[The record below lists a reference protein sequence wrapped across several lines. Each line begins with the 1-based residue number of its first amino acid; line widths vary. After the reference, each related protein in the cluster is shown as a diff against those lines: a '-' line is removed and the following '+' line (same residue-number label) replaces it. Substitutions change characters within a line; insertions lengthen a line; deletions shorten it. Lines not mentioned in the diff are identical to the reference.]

1 MGGTGWDIRQTLL
14 ATPLRNGLGERKPDA
29 ESVTLPIASRF
40 HVSIAFHMNSQGSI
54 VAVVF
59 GLAIIWAVLRDAFE
73 TVVLPRRVTRQFKL
87 TAWFYRRTWIPWA
100 RVARR
105 IKTTS
110 RQQNFLGYFG
120 PLSLI
125 LLLGFW
131 AAGLILGFALIQ
143 FGIGGHEQ
151 LNQEP
156 LTFGRILYHSGE
168 TFFTLGYGDIVPTSG
183 AARALSVIEAGMGFA
198 FLGVVI
204 GYIPVV
210 YSSFSRR
217 EIQISM
223 LDARAGSPPTAA
235 ELLVRLAGRSEDP
248 GVDQK
253 VLDEV
258 LRDWERWASELLES
272 LISYPVLTFFR
283 SQHSNQ
289 SWLGALTTIL
299 DVTSLVL
306 TGIEGV
312 HPGQAK
318 LTFAMAR
325 HAAVDLAQ
333 VVNARYDAAAVD
345 RLPEA
350 ELGALG
356 EALAAAGLRLKSDA
370 AAREKLTKLR
380 AMYEPYVHAIARNLM
395 LTLPPWRHPEKLRDN
410 WQAGPWDRLVQA
422 RGLAILGQKPRP
434 TPAQGAGED
443 HF

>member
-1 MGGTGWDIRQTLL
+1 
-14 ATPLRNGLGERKPDA
+14 
-29 ESVTLPIASRF
+29 
-40 HVSIAFHMNSQGSI
+40 MNSHGSI
-54 VAVVF
+54 VGTGF
-59 GLAIIWAVLRDAFE
+59 GLIIIWVVLLDAFE
-73 TVVLPRRVTRQFKL
+73 TVVLPRRVTRHFKL
-87 TAWFYRRTWIPWA
+87 TAWFYRRTWIPW
-100 RVARR
+100 RNIARR

-131 AAGLILGFALIQ
+131 AAGLIFGFGLVQ
-143 FGIGGHEQ
+143 YGIGGHEQ

-156 LTFGRILYHSGE
+156 LTFGKIIYHSGE

-183 AARALSVIEAGMGFA
+183 GARALSVIEAGMGFA

-210 YSSFSRR
+210 YASFSRR

-223 LDARAGSPPTAA
+223 LDARAGSPPSAV
-235 ELLVRLAGRSEDP
+235 ELLLRLAGRSDDP
-248 GVDQK
+248 GVEQK
-253 VLDEV
+253 FLDDV
-258 LRDWERWASELLES
+258 LRDWERWAGELLES
-272 LISYPVLTFFR
+272 HISYPVLSFFR

-289 SWLGALTTIL
+289 SWLGALTTML

-333 VVNARYDAAAVD
+333 VVNARYDSAAPE
-345 RLPEA
+345 RLSEA
-350 ELGALG
+350 DLLALR
-356 EALAAAGLRLKSDA
+356 EALSAAGWRLRSDEYG
-370 AAREKLTKLR
+370 RDKLAKLR
-380 AMYEPYVHAIARNLM
+380 SMYEPFVHSTARNLM
-395 LTLPPWRHPEKLRDN
+395 LTLPLWRHEPKTRDN
-410 WQAGPWDRLVQA
+410 WQAGPWDRRIQA
-422 RGLAILGQKPRP
+422 RGLGTLAAGPR
-434 TPAQGAGED
+434 AQAGED

>member
-1 MGGTGWDIRQTLL
+1 M
-14 ATPLRNGLGERKPDA
+14 N
-29 ESVTLPIASRF
+29 F
-40 HVSIAFHMNSQGSI
+40 HHHIS
-54 VAVVF
+54 AVVIGF
-59 GLAIIWAVLRDAFE
+59 VILWVVLLDAFE
-73 TVVLPRRVTRQFKL
+73 TVVLPRRVMRNFKL
-87 TAWFYRRTWIPWA
+87 TAYFYRRTWIPW
-100 RVARR
+100 RR
-105 IKTTS
+105 IASHIKKIS

-131 AAGLILGFALIQ
+131 ASGLIFGFALIQ
-143 FGIGGHEQ
+143 YGIGGHEQ
-151 LNQEP
+151 LNREP
-156 LTFGRILYHSGE
+156 LTFGKIVYHSGE

-183 AARALSVIEAGMGFA
+183 PARALSVFEAGMGFA

-223 LDARAGSPPTAA
+223 LDARAGSPPSAA
-235 ELLVRLAGRSEDP
+235 ELLLRLAGRSEDP
-248 GVDQK
+248 GMDQK
-253 VLDEV
+253 VLDDV
-258 LRDWERWASELLES
+258 LRDWERWAAELLES
-272 LISYPVLTFFR
+272 QISYPVLSFFR

-289 SWLGALTTIL
+289 SWLAALTTML

-333 VVNARYDAAAVD
+333 VVNARHDPTAPD
-345 RLPEA
+345 RLPDDEFEVLRASLEA
-350 ELGALG
+350 AD
-356 EALAAAGLRLKSDA
+356 LRLRSDEYG
-370 AAREKLTKLR
+370 REKLAKLR
-380 AMYEPYVHAIARNLM
+380 SMYEPYVHATGRNLM
-395 LTLPPWRHPEKLRDN
+395 LTLPAWRHVEKTRDN
-410 WQAGPWDRLVQA
+410 WQAGPWDRVIQA
-422 RGLAILGQKPRP
+422 RGLAVLGQKPQAAAVRP
-434 TPAQGAGED
+434 LAGED

>member
-1 MGGTGWDIRQTLL
+1 MHVHHSIIEVVC
-14 ATPLRNGLGERKPDA
+14 GL
-29 ESVTLPIASRF
+29 V
-40 HVSIAFHMNSQGSI
+40 
-54 VAVVF
+54 
-59 GLAIIWAVLRDAFE
+59 IIWVVLLDAFE
-73 TVVLPRRVTRQFKL
+73 TVVLPRRVLRNFKL
-87 TAWFYRRTWIPWA
+87 TAYFYRRTWIPWS
-100 RVARR
+100 RVASHIR
-105 IKTTS
+105 KTS

-131 AAGLILGFALIQ
+131 ATGLIFGFALIQ
-143 FGIGGHEQ
+143 HGIGGHEQ
-151 LNQEP
+151 LSGER
-156 LTFGRILYHSGE
+156 LTFGKIVYHSGE

-183 AARALSVIEAGMGFA
+183 AARTLSVIEAGMGFA

-223 LDARAGSPPTAA
+223 LDARAGSPPSAA
-235 ELLVRLAGRSEDP
+235 ELLIRLAGRSEDP
-248 GVDQK
+248 GVEQK

-258 LRDWERWASELLES
+258 LREWERWAAELLES
-272 LISYPVLTFFR
+272 QISYPVLSFFR

-289 SWLGALTTIL
+289 SWLAALTTML

-306 TGIEGV
+306 AGIDGV

-333 VVNARYDAAAVD
+333 VVNAKHDPTAPN
-345 RLPEA
+345 RLPDQEY
-350 ELGALG
+350 ESLRQ
-356 EALAAAGLRLKSDA
+356 ALATAGLRLRTDEDG
-370 AAREKLTKLR
+370 RDKLAKLR
-380 AMYEPYVHAIARNLM
+380 SMYEPYAHSAARNLM
-395 LTLPPWRHPEKLRDN
+395 LTLPPWRHPDRIRDN
-410 WQAGPWDRLVQA
+410 WQTGPWDRLIQA
-422 RGLAILGQKPRP
+422 QGLGTLGQRFPSSPERKD
-434 TPAQGAGED
+434 D

>member
-1 MGGTGWDIRQTLL
+1 M
-14 ATPLRNGLGERKPDA
+14 N
-29 ESVTLPIASRF
+29 F
-40 HVSIAFHMNSQGSI
+40 HHHIS
-54 VAVVF
+54 AVVIGF
-59 GLAIIWAVLRDAFE
+59 VILWVVLLDAFE
-73 TVVLPRRVTRQFKL
+73 TVVLPRRVMRNFKL
-87 TAWFYRRTWIPWA
+87 TAYFYRRTWIPW
-100 RVARR
+100 RR
-105 IKTTS
+105 IASHIKKIS

-131 AAGLILGFALIQ
+131 ASGLIFGFALIQ
-143 FGIGGHEQ
+143 YGIGGHEQ
-151 LNQEP
+151 LSREP
-156 LTFGRILYHSGE
+156 LTFGKIVYHSGE

-183 AARALSVIEAGMGFA
+183 PARALSVFEAGMGFA

-223 LDARAGSPPTAA
+223 LDARAGSPPSAA
-235 ELLVRLAGRSEDP
+235 ELLLRLAGRSEDP
-248 GVDQK
+248 GMDQK
-253 VLDEV
+253 VLDDV
-258 LRDWERWASELLES
+258 LRDWERWAAELLES
-272 LISYPVLTFFR
+272 QISYPVLSFFR

-289 SWLGALTTIL
+289 SWLAALTTML

-333 VVNARYDAAAVD
+333 VVNARHDPTAPD
-345 RLPEA
+345 RLPDDEFEVLRASLEA
-350 ELGALG
+350 AD
-356 EALAAAGLRLKSDA
+356 LRLRSDEYG
-370 AAREKLTKLR
+370 REKLAKLR
-380 AMYEPYVHAIARNLM
+380 SMYEPYVHATGRNLM
-395 LTLPPWRHPEKLRDN
+395 LTLPAWRHVEKTRDN
-410 WQAGPWDRLVQA
+410 WQAGPWDRVIQA
-422 RGLAILGQKPRP
+422 RGLAVLGQKPQAAAVRP
-434 TPAQGAGED
+434 LAGED

>member
-1 MGGTGWDIRQTLL
+1 MHSHD
-14 ATPLRNGLGERKPDA
+14 
-29 ESVTLPIASRF
+29 
-40 HVSIAFHMNSQGSI
+40 SI
-54 VAVVF
+54 VATLF
-59 GLAIIWAVLRDAFE
+59 GLIIIWSVLLDAFE
-73 TVVLPRRVTRQFKL
+73 TVVLPRRVRRHFRL
-87 TAWFYRRTWIPWA
+87 TAWVYRRTWVPW
-100 RVARR
+100 RGIARR

-125 LLLGFW
+125 MLLAFW
-131 AAGLILGFALIQ
+131 AAGLIFGFALIQ
-143 FGIGGHEQ
+143 YGIGGHEQ
-151 LNQEP
+151 LNGEA
-156 LTFGRILYHSGE
+156 LTFGRIVYHSGE

-183 AARALSVIEAGMGFA
+183 GARALSVIEAGMGFA

-210 YSSFSRR
+210 YASFSRR

-223 LDARAGSPPTAA
+223 LDARAGSPPSAS

-248 GVDQK
+248 GVDQR

-258 LRDWERWASELLES
+258 LRDWERWAGELLES
-272 LISYPVLTFFR
+272 HISYPVLSFFR

-289 SWLGALTTIL
+289 SWVGALTTML

-333 VVNARYDAAAVD
+333 VVNARYDSAEPE
-345 RLPEA
+345 RLPDA
-350 ELGALG
+350 ELDALRGAL
-356 EALAAAGLRLKSDA
+356 EAAGLHLRNDDY
-370 AAREKLTKLR
+370 AREKLTKLR
-380 AMYEPYVHAIARNLM
+380 STYEPYVHATGRNLLM
-395 LTLPPWRHPEKLRDN
+395 TLPAWRHPEKLRDN
-410 WQAGPWDRLVQA
+410 WQAGPWDRMIQA
-422 RGLAILGQKPRP
+422 RGLAILGQKAVQAP
-434 TPAQGAGED
+434 TVVGED

>member
-1 MGGTGWDIRQTLL
+1 MFRASTFLVNSHG
-14 ATPLRNGLGERKPDA
+14 
-29 ESVTLPIASRF
+29 SV
-40 HVSIAFHMNSQGSI
+40 
-54 VAVVF
+54 VAAVF
-59 GLAIIWAVLRDAFE
+59 GVIIIWVVLLDAFE
-73 TVVLPRRVTRQFKL
+73 TVVLPRRVTRHFKL
-87 TAWFYRRTWIPWA
+87 TAWFYRQTWIPWRRIA
-100 RVARR
+100 GR
-105 IKTTS
+105 IKTVS

-125 LLLGFW
+125 LLLAFW

-143 FGIGGHEQ
+143 QGIGGHEQ
-151 LNQEP
+151 LSGER
-156 LTFGRILYHSGE
+156 LTFGKILYHSGE

-183 AARALSVIEAGMGFA
+183 AARALSVFEAGMGFA

-210 YSSFSRR
+210 YASFSRR

-223 LDARAGSPPTAA
+223 LDARAGSPPSAA

-248 GVDQK
+248 GVEQR

-258 LRDWERWASELLES
+258 LREWERWAGELLES
-272 LISYPVLTFFR
+272 QISYPVLTFFR

-289 SWLGALTTIL
+289 SWVGALTTML

-312 HPGQAK
+312 QSGQAK

-333 VVNARYDAAAVD
+333 VVNAKYDSAAPD

-350 ELGALG
+350 EWTALRD
-356 EALAAAGLRLKSDA
+356 ALSAAGLRLRSDEYG
-370 AAREKLTKLR
+370 RDKLTKLR
-380 AMYEPYVHAIARNLM
+380 SMYEPYVHSTARNLM
-395 LTLPPWRHPEKLRDN
+395 LTLPPWRFTQRTRDN
-410 WQAGPWDRLVQA
+410 WQAGPWDKLIQS
-422 RGLAILGQKPRP
+422 RGLAALGGKAPLQQRS
-434 TPAQGAGED
+434 AGVDD

>member
-1 MGGTGWDIRQTLL
+1 MT
-14 ATPLRNGLGERKPDA
+14 
-29 ESVTLPIASRF
+29 S
-40 HVSIAFHMNSQGSI
+40 HVHI
-54 VAVVF
+54 VGVVF
-59 GLAIIWAVLRDAFE
+59 GFIVIWSVLLDAFE
-73 TVVLPRRVTRQFKL
+73 TVVLPRRVTRHFRL
-87 TAWFYRRTWIPWA
+87 TAWFYRQTWIPW
-100 RVARR
+100 RNMARR

-131 AAGLILGFALIQ
+131 AMGLIFGFGLVQ
-143 FGIGGHEQ
+143 YGIGGHEQ
-151 LNQEP
+151 LNKEP
-156 LTFGRILYHSGE
+156 LTFGRIIYHSGE
-168 TFFTLGYGDIVPTSG
+168 TFFTLGYGDILPTSG
-183 AARALSVIEAGMGFA
+183 GARALSVIEAGMGFA

-210 YSSFSRR
+210 YASFSRR

-223 LDARAGSPPTAA
+223 LDSRAGSPPSAT
-235 ELLVRLAGRSEDP
+235 ELLVRLAGRSDDP

-258 LRDWERWASELLES
+258 LREWERWAGELLES
-272 LISYPVLTFFR
+272 HISYPVLSFFR

-289 SWLGALTTIL
+289 SWLGALTTML

-333 VVNARYDAAAVD
+333 VVNARYDSAAPD
-345 RLPEA
+345 RLPEP
-350 ELGALG
+350 ELVALR
-356 EALAAAGLRLKSDA
+356 EALATAGLRL
-370 AAREKLTKLR
+370 REDEYAGDKLNKLR
-380 AMYEPYVHAIARNLM
+380 SMYEPYVHSTGRNLM
-395 LTLPPWRHPEKLRDN
+395 LTLPPWRFVTKTRDN
-410 WQAGPWDRLVQA
+410 WQAGPWDKLIQS
-422 RGLAILGQKPRP
+422 RGLAVLGQKPA
-434 TPAQGAGED
+434 TPVATTSADE